1 MNHKLNLELPEN
13 LEIYREKIEATIKP
27 YLQIELTQQD
37 KPDWWDSKFG
47 GLPYLPKSYEYPKNS
62 QGEYLYLLAQINFAQ
77 TPELKDFPDRGI
89 LQFYILAD
97 ETYGKKFPSLESF
110 ENVQQNI
117 LLMTQQDKLQEFLES
132 FAKDNLFRNTQQDN
146 FRVIYFPEI
155 SFNLDDILTDFSFLP
170 PIKDYYFPIEK
181 GCCAIDFSYQISPIG
196 FRDYQFNIF
205 DSDKQ
210 DENIDQQ
217 PDEETYSKFFPCN
230 GHKIGGYPHFTQDD
244 PRYLLEED
252 EDPYILLFQMVSQ
265 DNKSIY
271 IMWGDCGVANF
282 FIKKSALKR
291 LDFSQVLYN
300 WDCG

>member
-1 MNHKLNLELPEN
+1 MSNIELPEN

-47 GLPYLPKSYEYPKNS
+47 GLPYLPKNYEYPKNS

-97 ETYGKKFPSLESF
+97 ETYGMKFPDTF
-110 ENVQQNI
+110 EEMV
-117 LLMTQQDKLQEFLES
+117 LL
-132 FAKDNLFRNTQQDN
+132 NTQQDN

-155 SFNLDDILTDFSFLP
+155 SLNTDDILTDFSFLP
-170 PIKDYYFPIEK
+170 AIKDDYYYLPMS
-181 GCCAIDFSYQISPIG
+181 GCCAIDFSYQTSPISIV
-196 FRDYQFNIF
+196 DYNF
-205 DSDKQ
+205 DFFPNNDFSNEFYNSLYDLYY
-210 DENIDQQ
+210 DR
-217 PDEETYSKFFPCN
+217 FPCN
-230 GHKIGGYPHFTQDD
+230 GHKIGGYPNFVQQD
-244 PRYLLEED
+244 PRYSLKED
-252 EDPYILLFQMVSQ
+252 EEEPYILLFQMDS
-265 DNKSIY
+265 DWNEMIN
-271 IMWGDCGVANF
+271 IFWGDGGVGNF
-282 FIKKSALKR
+282 FIKKSALQK